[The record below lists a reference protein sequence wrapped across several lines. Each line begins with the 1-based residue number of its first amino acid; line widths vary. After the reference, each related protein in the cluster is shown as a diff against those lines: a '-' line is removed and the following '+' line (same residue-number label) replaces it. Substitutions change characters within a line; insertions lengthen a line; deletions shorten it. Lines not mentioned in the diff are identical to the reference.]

1 MGYSG
6 RWRQDRGPRIWIR
19 IVRSQWEVDE
29 EGSSVGPQRAS
40 WLANTGLGPK
50 PRDLCLPN
58 WQFLRSQG
66 RTLSQQRY
74 RWDSYNSGCRS
85 KH

>member
-29 EGSSVGPQRAS
+29 EGSSVGLRG
-40 WLANTGLGPK
+40 LAGLQTLGQAPS
-50 PRDLCLPN
+50 PVFCVCLIGN
-58 WQFLRSQG
+58 F
-66 RTLSQQRY
+66 
-74 RWDSYNSGCRS
+74 
-85 KH
+85 